1 VEVVQADEDV
11 CIAVTESQ
19 VEIQGRKMKC
29 LTGRDLMGYVY
40 VSVSKDRFVP
50 ISVKPAIGATRLAH
64 DLV

>member
-1 VEVVQADEDV
+1 VVQANEDM

-19 VEIQGRKMKC
+19 VDIQGRKMKC
-29 LTGRDLMGYVY
+29 LIGRDLTVYDY
-40 VSVSKDRFVP
+40 VSIGKDRFVP